1 MRMIKI
7 LAILPILLIPV
18 FAGCNG
24 GEDDGEISGP
34 LPTFPE
40 MPSRETESIAIDK
53 TLVDL
58 GTALDAGDVEA
69 ASQQFTPE
77 TQEGMKQWF
86 SDHAD
91 ILSGLAGSMVGATMA
106 NLSDEYGWQAD
117 GDRRRSAEATFT
129 LEGRTFSIELEKVDG
144 SWLVRTF

>member
-1 MRMIKI
+1 MEMTRI
-7 LAILPILLIPV
+7 LAIFPTLLV
-18 FAGCNG
+18 LVLAGCNG
-24 GEDDGEISGP
+24 GGDDGGNSSP

-53 TLVDL
+53 TLSDL
-58 GTALDAGDVEA
+58 GAALDAGDVEA

-77 TQEGMKQWF
+77 TRDVMKQWF

-91 ILSGLAGSMVGATMA
+91 ILSGHAESMAGAAMTT
-106 NLSDEYGWQAD
+106 LSDEYGWQAD

-129 LEGRTFSIELEKVDG
+129 LEGRTFSIDLEKVDG
-144 SWLVRTF
+144 LWLVRTF